1 MFLALPRA
9 KEFAEEKHALKFWKP
24 ILLSNN
30 NYHVWHAHVFFLVMV
45 EAQGE
50 VDVGHCCTQLFVG
63 MSWDW
68 VQVGEPQYVAVFSLS
83 SCHDHAWPILVN
95 FFAKSA
101 CHIYCRGGGKKLGSK
116 YHSNPPN
123 RVFFL
128 WAVSLC
134 QNWGPLSKIEGQRP
148 WWSHW
153 LLLLLRQHI
162 AEAFPA
168 GIQLCSNK
176 DATDKET
183 IRNYFSKIEGWP
195 LILGK

>member
-1 MFLALPRA
+1 MSMSLSRANPFVVLKNMLALLHSSNLGHYLCAGLCLCPCLCLLWFVVGSS
-9 KEFAEEKHALKFWKP
+9 K
-24 ILLSNN
+24 LLS
-30 NYHVWHAHVFFLVMV
+30 
-45 EAQGE
+45 
-50 VDVGHCCTQLFVG
+50 VG
-63 MSWDW
+63 MGWNW
-68 VQVGEPQYVAVFSLS
+68 VQGGDTLYVAVFSLS
-83 SCHDHAWPILVN
+83 SCHGHIWQNLVN

-101 CHIYCRGGGKKLGSK
+101 CHIYCRGGGEKLGSK
-116 YHSNPPN
+116 YHSNPQN

-128 WAVSLC
+128 WVVSLC
-134 QNWGPLSKIEGQRP
+134 QNWGPLSKIEGQRL

-183 IRNYFSKIEGWP
+183 IRNYFSKIEG
-195 LILGK
+195 LSSILEN